1 MNKSDRPVFSS
12 WGVNDAKN
20 TDKHS
25 ALSKNNMFGNQFPN
39 HNQQQFTFWRSGSVS
54 SLSSSA
60 SSTHSDF
67 DYSQNKNFGPVLSF
81 NPQYTCPTINK
92 PRKSQGVL
100 QIFFRF
106 FVIIKVGN
114 VSERKC
120 QLAVFRIFFYRL

>member
-39 HNQQQFTFWRSGSVS
+39 HHNQQQFNFWRSGSVS
-54 SLSSSA
+54 SLSSA

-92 PRKSQGVL
+92 ARKSQGVL
-100 QIFFRF
+100 QIFYRF
-106 FVIIKVGN
+106 FVYQGG
-114 VSERKC
+114 E
-120 QLAVFRIFFYRL
+120 